1 MKKYVGLFVLIMLLF
16 VPAFAENTEDS
27 FDIVDEYIK
36 IYGEKIQDGINETDD
51 RYLSRVFPGFSVE
64 NTLSDVTK
72 GKNVFSVREILTQL
86 FELLFDEIRKTI
98 KLLVIIPSIVVL
110 NTYLNGMQNSFHTKG
125 AIKTAFFI
133 CYAVMV
139 GVAAT
144 AFVETVKSGQG
155 IVENVSVFMRVLI
168 PVSLASLASSG
179 AVISAT
185 TFELV
190 LMSVIEI
197 TQLAVEKLF
206 IPLVMVATA
215 LNIANNISVTMN
227 AEKLV
232 QLINKAVKWGMGIM
246 LTLFV
251 GITGLQGIASGSA
264 DGLAVKVTKFAAS
277 NLIPM
282 VGGILAETV
291 ETVMNC
297 SVVIK
302 NAVGVVGII
311 AVVLI
316 AVVPIAKVTACL
328 ILFRLCAAFIQPIGD
343 ESWVKCITE
352 FGNSIASVLAIT
364 VAVVV
369 MFVIILTIIINIGN
383 SAILFGR

>member
-1 MKKYVGLFVLIMLLF
+1 MKKYVGLFVFIVLLT
-16 VPAFAENTEDS
+16 VPAFAEDAKES

-36 IYGEKIQDGINETDD
+36 IYGEEIQSGINGTGGK
-51 RYLSRVFPGFSVE
+51 YLSQAFPGFSVE
-64 NTLSDVTK
+64 KILSKVSR
-72 GKNVFSVREILTQL
+72 GENVFSISGILSQL
-86 FELLFDEIRKTI
+86 FGLLFGEIKKTLRL
-98 KLLVIIPSIVVL
+98 LLVIPSIVVL
-110 NTYLNGMQNSFHTKG
+110 NTYLSGMQNSFHRKG
-125 AIKTAFFI
+125 AIQAAFFI
-133 CYAVMV
+133 CYAIMV

-144 AFVETVKSGQG
+144 AFVETVKSGQA
-155 IVENVSVFMRVLI
+155 IIENVSVFMRVLI

-185 TFELV
+185 TFEIV

-215 LNIANNISVTMN
+215 LNIANNISSTLN

-232 QLINKAVKWGMGIM
+232 QLINKAVKWGLGAM

-251 GITGLQGIASGSA
+251 GITGLQGIAAGSA
-264 DGLAVKVTKFAAS
+264 DGLTVKVTKFAAS

-311 AVVLI
+311 AVILI
-316 AVVPIAKVTACL
+316 AVVPIVKVTACL
-328 ILFRLCAAFIQPIGD
+328 ILFRLCAAIIQPISD
-343 ESWVKCITE
+343 ERWVKCITE
-352 FGNSIASVLAIT
+352 FGNSISSVLAMA

>member
-1 MKKYVGLFVLIMLLF
+1 MKKYVGLFLF
-16 VPAFAENTEDS
+16 IALMSISVFAEGTEES
-27 FDIVDEYIK
+27 FDIIDEYIK
-36 IYGEKIQDGINETDD
+36 IYGEKIQSGISGTDSKS
-51 RYLSRVFPGFSVE
+51 LNQIFPGFSVE
-64 NTLSDVTK
+64 NILSDAAR
-72 GKNVFSVREILTQL
+72 GKNIFSVSGILSNML
-86 FELLFDEIRKTI
+86 GLLFGEIRRTL
-98 KLLVIIPSIVVL
+98 KLLLVIPSIVVL
-110 NTYLNGMQNSFHTKG
+110 NTYLGGMHNSFHTKG
-125 AIKTAFFI
+125 AIEAAFFI
-133 CYAVMV
+133 CYTIMA
-139 GVAAT
+139 GIAAT
-144 AFVETVKSGQG
+144 AFAETVKSGQG
-155 IVENVSVFMRVLI
+155 IIENASVFMRVLI
-168 PVSLASLASSG
+168 PVSLASLATSG

-185 TFELV
+185 TFEIV

-215 LNIANNISVTMN
+215 LNIVNNISATIN

-232 QLINKAVKWGMGIM
+232 QLINKAVKWGLGVM

-264 DGLAVKVTKFAAS
+264 DGLVVKVTKFAAS
-277 NLIPM
+277 NIIPM

-297 SVVIK
+297 SAVIK

-311 AVVLI
+311 AIVLA
-316 AVVPIAKVTACL
+316 AVVPLLKITACL
-328 ILFRLCAAFIQPIGD
+328 ILFRLCSALIQPVAD
-343 ESWVKCITE
+343 ERWVKCMTE
-352 FGNSIASVLAIT
+352 FGNSIASVLAIA

-383 SAILFGR
+383 AAILFGR